1 MSGRKFGG
9 GAGGSKATSN
19 LQYTKNEPSFLKKLK
34 AQVGYKDESANL
46 EDKTCSYPVGVA
58 PLQIQ
63 DPNAGLDDD
72 DARDDK
78 DDEQPTVVVL
88 KDGDLTAEQ
97 ADALARGE
105 EIHSD
110 VPPPDGRVMFR
121 RPKKR
126 EIGAA
131 PKDDEESSERSK
143 KNTSDKGKSKKV
155 KSSLLSFGDDEEEE
169 DDD

>member
-46 EDKTCSYPVGVA
+46 EDK
-58 PLQIQ
+58 IQ